1 LLGEEV
7 LVMDRVIIGVDPHKL
22 SVTFEARDSR
32 EILRATGR
40 FGTDARGYR
49 LLVKY
54 ARQWPERVW
63 AVEGANG
70 IGRPLAQRLLA
81 SGERVLDVPAKLAA
95 RARVSGTGQ
104 GRKTDP
110 ADAYAIVMVALR
122 DKRLRELAADSGLT
136 VLRLLCDRRD
146 ELSQARAQA
155 LNRMHR
161 LFLELIPGGAPV
173 KKSTAQYQVLLATVR
188 PRDLAGKTRRR
199 MAAEELADIER
210 LDAKLKAMKAE
221 LKAAVLASGS
231 HLMDIHGIGPAG
243 AARILADVGD
253 VARFPNRAHFAS
265 WTGTAPIDASSGQH
279 THHRLSRAGNRRIN
293 HVLYMAGIVQ
303 LRNDTPGRGYYRRR
317 VAEGKTSMEAMR
329 CLRRRLSDVVYR
341 QLAADAQARATG
353 QTGPGGHSGATLS
366 SSAAGLLPVTGTSD
380 QPLPGPAPT
389 TLPPPPAK
397 RTPPAAPAG
406 ATPRRRAGGVNV
418 ERPAGRTTLTPTS
431 DGAHS
436 KSPGLPS

>member
-1 LLGEEV
+1 VSEEV
-7 LVMDRVIIGVDPHKL
+7 AEVDCVIIGVDPHKL
-22 SVTFEARDSR
+22 SVTFEARDTR

-49 LLVKY
+49 QLLAY
-54 ARQWPERVW
+54 ARQWPERTW

-95 RARVSGTGQ
+95 RARVFDTGQ

-110 ADAYAIVMVALR
+110 ADAHAIVMVALR
-122 DKRLRELAADSGLT
+122 DRGLRELTTDHDLT

-146 ELSQARAQA
+146 ELSRARAQA

-173 KKSTAQYQVLLATVR
+173 KKSAAWYRALLATVR

-221 LKAAVLASGS
+221 LKAAVQASGS

-253 VARFPNRAHFAS
+253 VARFPNRSHFAS

-303 LRNDTPGRGYYRRR
+303 LRHDTPGRAYYRRR
-317 VAEGKTSMEAMR
+317 VAEGKTPMEAMR

-341 QLAADAQARATG
+341 QLAADARALW

-366 SSAAGLLPVTGTSD
+366 SSAAGLPPGTGTSD
-380 QPLPGPAPT
+380 QPLPGPAPM
-389 TLPPPPAK
+389 TLPPPPA
-397 RTPPAAPAG
+397 TPATPAALAG
-406 ATPRRRAGGVNV
+406 ALPRRSAGGVNV
-418 ERPAGRTTLTPTS
+418 ETS
-431 DGAHS
+431 S
-436 KSPGLPS
+436 VNPVRL

>member
-1 LLGEEV
+1 
-7 LVMDRVIIGVDPHKL
+7 
-22 SVTFEARDSR
+22 VTIEARDTR

-40 FGTDARGYR
+40 FGTDARSYR
-49 LLVKY
+49 QLPAY
-54 ARQWPERVW
+54 ARQWPERIW

-110 ADAYAIVMVALR
+110 ADAHAIAMVALR
-122 DKRLRELAADSGLT
+122 DKRLRELTADPDLT

-146 ELSQARAQA
+146 ELSRARAQA

-173 KKSTAQYQVLLATVR
+173 KKTTAQYRALLAAVR

-199 MAAEELADIER
+199 MTAGEIADLEH
-210 LDAKLKAMKAE
+210 LDAKLKVMKAE

-243 AARILADVGD
+243 AARILGD

-303 LRNDTPGRGYYRRR
+303 LRNHTPAAPTTGAGSQRGRPRWKRCAACGGAYPASSTASSPPMPGHNSKRARERTPGRLYCPARPTFPRSSALRTSHFPDPHPRRYPH
-317 VAEGKTSMEAMR
+317 
-329 CLRRRLSDVVYR
+329 RRLR
-341 QLAADAQARATG
+341 QPQRPAQA
-353 QTGPGGHSGATLS
+353 PH
-366 SSAAGLLPVTGTSD
+366 
-380 QPLPGPAPT
+380 
-389 TLPPPPAK
+389 
-397 RTPPAAPAG
+397 PAG
-406 ATPRRRAGGVNV
+406 ARGVNV
-418 ERPAGRTTLTPTS
+418 QRPAGRTTLTPTS
-431 DGAHS
+431 AGAHS
-436 KSPGLPS
+436 KSPGGPHS

>member
-1 LLGEEV
+1 
-7 LVMDRVIIGVDPHKL
+7 
-22 SVTFEARDSR
+22 
-32 EILRATGR
+32 
-40 FGTDARGYR
+40 
-49 LLVKY
+49 
-54 ARQWPERVW
+54 
-63 AVEGANG
+63 
-70 IGRPLAQRLLA
+70 
-81 SGERVLDVPAKLAA
+81 
-95 RARVSGTGQ
+95 
-104 GRKTDP
+104 
-110 ADAYAIVMVALR
+110 
-122 DKRLRELAADSGLT
+122 

-173 KKSTAQYQVLLATVR
+173 KKSAAQYQALLASVR

-210 LDAKLKAMKAE
+210 LDAKLKTMKAE

-243 AARILADVGD
+243 AARILADVAD

-279 THHRLSRAGNRRIN
+279 THHRLSRAGNRRLN
-293 HVLYMAGIVQ
+293 HVLYMAGLVQ
-303 LRNDTPGRGYYRRR
+303 LRNDTPGRAYYRRR
-317 VAEGKTSMEAMR
+317 VAEGKTPMEAMR

-341 QLAADAQARATG
+341 QLAADARAQQA
-353 QTGPGGHSGATLS
+353 GPGGHSGATLL
-366 SSAAGLLPVTGTSD
+366 SSAADLPPVIGTSD

-389 TLPPPPAK
+389 TLPPPPARK
-397 RTPPAAPAG
+397 TTPAARAG
-406 ATPRRRAGGVNV
+406 APPRRRAGGANV

-431 DGAHS
+431 AGAHS
-436 KSPGLPS
+436 KTPGPPS